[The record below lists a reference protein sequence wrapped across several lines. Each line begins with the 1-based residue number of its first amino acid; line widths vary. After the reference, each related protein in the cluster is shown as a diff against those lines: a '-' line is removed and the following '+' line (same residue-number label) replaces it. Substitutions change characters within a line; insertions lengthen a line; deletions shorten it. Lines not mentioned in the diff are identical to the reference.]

1 MSLSHID
8 LTNPD
13 NFLER
18 TPHEWFTELRNTDP
32 VQWHEG
38 SSGAAFWSV
47 TKWEDLRHVSRN
59 PTIFSS
65 QRRGTNMPN
74 PKMEAK
80 LLKRMKEGS
89 LSGPM
94 ADMAKRAKEG
104 GGVGGGFPIMLMM
117 DPPRHVK
124 FRRLVQRSFTP
135 RYVEG
140 LEPHIRQLAK
150 TIVDGVIEQGE
161 CEFVTEVAAELP
173 LQVICEMM
181 GVPEEDRQEIFDLSN
196 RMIGF
201 DDPELGEDEGQRAAA
216 SIGMFSKAMKVAALF
231 RENPQENLTSY
242 LLHRDIDGEKLS
254 DIEYSAFFLL
264 LCVAGN
270 ETTRTVTTNGM
281 RLLIEHPDQ
290 LQRLVDD
297 PSMIPS
303 AVEEIL
309 RYEPAVQHFRRTAT
323 QDTELR
329 GREIKEDDPVV
340 IWYPAAN
347 RDEEIFEDPD
357 RFDVARH
364 PNEHLSFGIGE
375 HFCLGASLARLELNA
390 IFDEMVPRLRN
401 PEFAGPVRRLRSNF
415 INGVKEMPI
424 RFEPGERSTR
434 SLGI

>member
-13 NFLER
+13 NFLEG
-18 TPHEWFTELRNTDP
+18 TPHGWLSEIRNEEP
-32 VQWHEG
+32 VHWHEG
-38 SSGAAFWSV
+38 SSGAAFWCI

-59 PTIFSS
+59 PMLFSS
-65 QRRGTNMPN
+65 ERKGTNMPN
-74 PKMEAK
+74 PRMEE
-80 LLKRMKEGS
+80 RMRQ
-89 LSGPM
+89 
-94 ADMAKRAKEG
+94 RAKEG
-104 GGVGGGFPIMLMM
+104 GLPGPMAEMAKRARKGGGGGFPIMLMM

-135 RYVEG
+135 RYVED
-140 LEPHIRQLAK
+140 LESHIRELAR
-150 TIVDGVIEQGE
+150 TIVDGVAHKGE
-161 CEFVTEVAAELP
+161 CEFVTEVASNLP

-181 GVPEEDRQEIFDLSN
+181 GVPLEDRHEIFEISN

-201 DDPELGEDEGQRAAA
+201 DDPELGEDESQRALA
-216 SIGMFSKAMKVAALF
+216 SMGMFAKAMKVAELY

-242 LLHRDIDGEKLS
+242 LLHREADGEKLS
-254 DIEYSAFFLL
+254 EIEYAAFFLL

-290 LQRLVDD
+290 LQCLVDD
-297 PSMIPS
+297 PSLIPS

-309 RYEPAVQHFRRTAT
+309 RFEPAVHHFRRTAT
-323 QDTELR
+323 EDTEIR
-329 GREIKEDDPVV
+329 GQKIKKDDPLL

-347 RDEEIFEDPD
+347 RDEEVFEDPD

-375 HFCLGASLARLELNA
+375 HYCLGANLARLELNA
-390 IFDEMVPRLRN
+390 IFEEIVPRLRN

-415 INGVKEMPI
+415 INGVKEMPV
-424 RFEPGERSTR
+424 RFDPART
-434 SLGI
+434 